1 MRAATVAVVDEA
13 GGGHEEGA
21 VVVVARAL
29 AVELAGAEVDVL
41 RKQKKKKS
49 VKKCARRLPVQQDVP
64 CNPRQVQAPVFR
76 DRDFDNMC

>member
-1 MRAATVAVVDEA
+1 VRAATVAVVDEA

-41 RKQKKKKS
+41 RKQNNRNQSKNVPAGFHSKKTCHATEASKGT
-49 VKKCARRLPVQQDVP
+49 RLPRRGVQNQ
-64 CNPRQVQAPVFR
+64 R
-76 DRDFDNMC
+76 